1 MFVFVCVCTC
11 QLQTD
16 GLDVNVPN
24 SDGVTA
30 VMLAVRDVDLFEDLG
45 AHLPWEHKPVEVIKE
60 LLGVSAYESTNTCS
74 YLYSRQV
81 ALKPFVIEQHAD
93 LSIKYVKFTR
103 SAKKYIEIC
112 FICLL
117 TSSVI

>member
-1 MFVFVCVCTC
+1 MNDTKVCCLLYQQFNLEFFPPVFVCVCTC

-60 LLGVSAYESTNTCS
+60 LLGVSA
-74 YLYSRQV
+74 
-81 ALKPFVIEQHAD
+81 
-93 LSIKYVKFTR
+93 
-103 SAKKYIEIC
+103 
-112 FICLL
+112 
-117 TSSVI
+117 

>member
-1 MFVFVCVCTC
+1 MDDTKVCCLLYQQFNLEFFPPVFVFVCVCTC

-60 LLGVSAYESTNTCS
+60 LLGVSA
-74 YLYSRQV
+74 
-81 ALKPFVIEQHAD
+81 
-93 LSIKYVKFTR
+93 
-103 SAKKYIEIC
+103 
-112 FICLL
+112 
-117 TSSVI
+117 